1 MCPARPV
8 VCGLIPCL
16 FIIPCLFPRPEH
28 NKIKNRFGDVES
40 LAEWLS
46 IFRAVK
52 HNGQPIYVEHLP
64 GPRQVGYLG
73 KVGGRTEYP
82 HRKYDEYL
90 KQWYNWGGSRQQGV
104 KEADGIRQN
113 AGTQSA
119 LWINFGQGEDHD
131 GCLVQH
137 TGQAWFRNGFDVTE
151 LPVRCELRRS
161 HLPGT
166 GKLKKTLPAT
176 TGRKENVN
184 KSNATFAMYRSGLLP
199 IAVEKAT
206 DLVQF
211 NKFMRPEKSFP
222 ACGRLPCVQNKRSR

>member
-1 MCPARPV
+1 M
-8 VCGLIPCL
+8 
-16 FIIPCLFPRPEH
+16 
-28 NKIKNRFGDVES
+28 
-40 LAEWLS
+40 LS
-46 IFRAVK
+46 IFLVHARLV
-52 HNGQPIYVEHLP
+52 
-64 GPRQVGYLG
+64 

-131 GCLVQH
+131 GRLVQH

-176 TGRKENVN
+176 TGRKKDVD

-199 IAVEKAT
+199 ITVEKAT

-211 NKFMRPEKSFP
+211 NKFMRPENHFP
-222 ACGRLPCVQNKRSR
+222 RVEDYPAFKISAADERADARVAANT

>member
-1 MCPARPV
+1 M
-8 VCGLIPCL
+8 
-16 FIIPCLFPRPEH
+16 
-28 NKIKNRFGDVES
+28 
-40 LAEWLS
+40 LS
-46 IFRAVK
+46 IFLVHARLV
-52 HNGQPIYVEHLP
+52 
-64 GPRQVGYLG
+64 

-104 KEADGIRQN
+104 KEADGIRQD

-131 GCLVQH
+131 GRLVQH

-176 TGRKENVN
+176 TGRKKDVD
-184 KSNATFAMYRSGLLP
+184 KSNATLQCTAAGCYRS
-199 IAVEKAT
+199 
-206 DLVQF
+206 
-211 NKFMRPEKSFP
+211 
-222 ACGRLPCVQNKRSR
+222 RLRKPQTLCSSTNLCDRKIISRLWKITLRSK